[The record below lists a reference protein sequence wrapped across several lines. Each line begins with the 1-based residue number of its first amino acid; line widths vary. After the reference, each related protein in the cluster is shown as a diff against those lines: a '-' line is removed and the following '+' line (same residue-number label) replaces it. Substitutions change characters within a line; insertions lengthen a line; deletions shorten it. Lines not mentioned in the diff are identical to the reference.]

1 MRFCAA
7 NLPEVESLR
16 VQFLWLLKK
25 ALPSREEPDISLS
38 FVNSQARFHLAALR
52 AYIISPSAL
61 NTRQEFYTCILNV

>member
-25 ALPSREEPDISLS
+25 ALPSREESDISLS
-38 FVNSQARFHLAALR
+38 FVNSKARFHLAALPAR
-52 AYIISPSAL
+52 ARSIHAKNFMRVY
-61 NTRQEFYTCILNV
+61 